1 MRQQQVALAQAVKVV
16 CLEHPCRWARWVVP
30 AAPAETLEL
39 EAAHEQAGSHL
50 AEVLVVDRFP
60 A

>member
-30 AAPAETLEL
+30 EAPAETLEL

>member
-16 CLEHPCRWARWVVP
+16 CLEHPCRWARWAVP
-30 AAPAETLEL
+30 EAPAEKLEL
-39 EAAHEQAGSHL
+39 QVAHEQAGSHL
-50 AEVLVVDRFP
+50 AEVLVEDRFP

>member
-1 MRQQQVALAQAVKVV
+1 MALAQAVKVV

-30 AAPAETLEL
+30 EARAETLEL

>member
-1 MRQQQVALAQAVKVV
+1 MRQQQVLPAQAVKVV
-16 CLEHPCRWARWVVP
+16 APCRWARWAVP
-30 AAPAETLEL
+30 EAPAEKLEL
-39 EAAHEQAGSHL
+39 QVAHEQAGSHL